1 MSGNRADG
9 VTIYHAKDSDP
20 GPRGGKNL
28 LAVTAWRG
36 VVIQLAS
43 L

>member
-1 MSGNRADG
+1 MQMSGNRADG

-20 GPRGGKNL
+20 GGGNL